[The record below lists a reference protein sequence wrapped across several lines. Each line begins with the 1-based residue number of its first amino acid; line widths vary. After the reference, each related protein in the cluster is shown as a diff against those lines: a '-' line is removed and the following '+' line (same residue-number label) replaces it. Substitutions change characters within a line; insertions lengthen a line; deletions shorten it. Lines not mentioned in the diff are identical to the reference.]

1 MPSGKLDIIVT
12 STPLDLFPRVA
23 PFKQNKHIYPPP
35 RTRISEFTLFSL
47 SLSLCP
53 CPTSNPPTTLIAQIT
68 LLLPPSSPHPNKSIR
83 ATDRLFPFLRRFP
96 SNQPT
101 ADTLTGPWIDIEPNN
116 PPRSS
121 SSFFLFVHYSKE
133 RKESLVTLVIE
144 VSRWKGKEE
153 GRVSGSFKGS
163 GKKDSR
169 IINWG

>member
-47 SLSLCP
+47 SLSLP
-53 CPTSNPPTTLIAQIT
+53 VPDIQPSNDSNRANNVTPAPP
-68 LLLPPSSPHPNKSIR
+68 SPHPNKSIR

-144 VSRWKGKEE
+144 VSRWMGKEE